1 MLDGFF
7 PVFFT
12 QTTLLHSA
20 ERQFV
25 IDDLRGV
32 HPGVTCF
39 DTLCPSHGAIDVTGP
54 NRRAQAEDGVVG
66 LVYRL
71 IEVSNSHYRQSRT
84 ETFLLQESGRWVDV
98 GNQCRLEIET
108 LIVFFTFGLLGS
120 IQDLSSPFHRILH
133 LLFDL
138 MALLFSMQRAH
149 ESVFAQAVADF
160 DFFSLFDQLFD
171 ESVSDIVKQIK
182 SLDCQ
187 AGLAAIKKAAHGGG
201 ADRTIHIGIVADNHR
216 IAATQLQCDMLE
228 VFGRRLHYPSS
239 GIRRTSEANLTHC
252 WVNEQ
257 LFTDDAAGTGDN

>member
-1 MLDGFF
+1 
-7 PVFFT
+7 
-12 QTTLLHSA
+12 
-20 ERQFV
+20 
-25 IDDLRGV
+25 
-32 HPGVTCF
+32 
-39 DTLCPSHGAIDVTGP
+39 
-54 NRRAQAEDGVVG
+54 RAQPEDGVVS

-133 LLFDL
+133 LPFDL

-160 DFFSLFDQLFD
+160 DFFSLFDQFFD

-201 ADRTIHIGIVADNHR
+201 AARPVHIRIVADNHR
-216 IAATQLQCDMLE
+216 NTAAQLQHHVLKDLAP
-228 VFGRRLHYPSS
+228 RLHYP
-239 GIRRTSEANLTHC
+239 
-252 WVNEQ
+252 
-257 LFTDDAAGTGDN
+257 